1 MTPGLEYRERVGL
14 RRAFISTPPMVI
26 VMSKAKATSSVQ
38 KDIRNIGVIAHID
51 AGKTTITEKMLFYSK
66 FVHKVGMVD
75 AGTTVTDYDPEER
88 ERGITINAACVTF
101 EWNDHTINLIDT
113 PGHVDFTAEVER
125 SLRILDGG
133 VVVFSAREGVEA
145 QSETVWRQADKYHV
159 PRIAFINKMDR
170 EGADFHAV
178 VEDIEKRLNA
188 KPIVV
193 TIPIGAGPPRLPDA
207 FRGVVD
213 LIEMKQLVFDPET
226 QGREYTVNE
235 IEEGMLEQAEL
246 YREKLLD
253 DLSIFSDELTERLLS
268 GEEITPEMIRKV
280 LRAATIADMCA
291 PVFCGSAL
299 DGLGVQPVM
308 DGVCYYL
315 PAPDDLPPIEG
326 TDPAD
331 PDKIERRALD
341 VKEPFCGLIFKIVTH
356 PHGDM
361 FFMRVYSGKL
371 KANSRV
377 LNPRE
382 EEKENV
388 PQLWRIQADHN
399 TLVDSVSA
407 GEICGIIGLRH
418 SVTGDTLCDP
428 KHPILLESIT
438 FPQTVVSMSIE
449 PESSDEDKKLKQ
461 VLESMRRQ
469 DPTFQ
474 TSVNKDTG
482 QTIVSGM
489 GELHLE
495 IVKHRLLREYKLK
508 VRIREPRVSYRETL
522 QGPSEVI
529 GGGERTLGGV
539 LHFAEIQLHSEPIED
554 SNETIIAIESDDELF
569 KPEWRAIVKD
579 ALKEETLGGGVLGF
593 PVVGVKLVVTGG
605 TFDELSTDEPALRYA
620 ASDAWRRALEASKI
634 TLLEPIMRQEILTPD
649 EYVGDVVG
657 DINQRRGV
665 VVQTQNRGKSTLV
678 KAETPLSHLFGYSS
692 ALLSLTKGR
701 ASCSMELAKYGPAP
715 DEVVKSFMLE

>member
-1 MTPGLEYRERVGL
+1 MTKEKSSAHL
-14 RRAFISTPPMVI
+14 
-26 VMSKAKATSSVQ
+26 SKL
-38 KDIRNIGVIAHID
+38 RNIGVIAHID
-51 AGKTTITEKMLFYSK
+51 AGKTTVTEKMLFYSQ

-75 AGTTVTDYDPEER
+75 AGTTVTDFDPEER

-101 EWNDHTINLIDT
+101 EWNDCTFNLIDT

-170 EGADFHAV
+170 EGANFYAV
-178 VEDIEKRLNA
+178 VDDIEKRLNA

-193 TIPIGAGPPRLPDA
+193 ALPVGAGPPHIPEA

-213 LIEMKQLVFDPET
+213 LVEMKQLHYDAAS
-226 QGREYTVNE
+226 QGQKFEALE
-235 IEEGMLEQAEL
+235 IEEGMRDQAVL

-253 DLSIFSDELTERLLS
+253 DLSMYSDEMTELLLS
-268 GEEITPEMIRKV
+268 GEEVPTDLIRKV
-280 LRAATIADMCA
+280 LRQATLADMCV

-315 PAPDDLPPIEG
+315 PAPNDLPPIEG
-326 TDPAD
+326 VNPEKE
-331 PDKIERRALD
+331 DKKETRKPNED
-341 VKEPFCGLIFKIVTH
+341 EPFSALIFKIENH

-361 FFMRVYSGKL
+361 FFLRVYSGKL
-371 KANSRV
+371 MANSRV

-382 EEKENV
+382 KQKENV
-388 PQLWRIQADHN
+388 PQIWRIQADHKS
-399 TLVDSVSA
+399 LVDSVSA
-407 GEICGIIGLRH
+407 GDICGVIGLRF
-418 SVTGDTLCDP
+418 SVTGDTLCDV

-438 FPQTVVSMSIE
+438 FPQTVVSMAIE
-449 PESSDEDKKLKQ
+449 PESSAEHKRLKE

-474 TSVNKDTG
+474 ASINEETG

-495 IVKHRLLREYKLK
+495 VVKHRLLREYKLK
-508 VRIREPRVSYRETL
+508 VRVREPRVSYRETL
-522 QGPSEVI
+522 QKSANVV

-539 LHFAEIQLHSEPIED
+539 RHFAELNLRVEPTPESQEVVVKID
-554 SNETIIAIESDDELF
+554 SADEAF
-569 KPEWRAIVKD
+569 KPEWREIVAE

-593 PVVGVKLVVTGG
+593 PILGIKLTVTGG
-605 TFDELSTDEPALRYA
+605 TFSETDTDEVALRYA
-620 ASDAWRRALEASKI
+620 AGDAYRKALDQGKI
-634 TLLEPIMRQEILTPD
+634 TLLEPIMRQEIQTPD

-657 DINQRRGV
+657 DVNQRRGIV
-665 VVQTQNRGKSTLV
+665 LQTHNRGQFTV
-678 KAETPLSHLFGYSS
+678 IEAETPLSNLFGYSS
-692 ALLSLTKGR
+692 ALLGLTKGR
-701 ASCSMELAKYGPAP
+701 ASCSMELSKYGPAP
-715 DEVVKSFMLE
+715 NEVLKSFMLE